1 MTVSKLSVG
10 LGPIETGI
18 KVFENIYLN
27 VQRAATTRQEIT
39 TMLACCWEIQR
50 GRGLCLARLQCLKS
64 SSHVSPPAFLDNGDD
79 ELNNMATVQDK
90 PSPRYIVTC
99 LPDLIFVFFC
109 KY

>member
-39 TMLACCWEIQR
+39 TMLACCWEI
-50 GRGLCLARLQCLKS
+50 
-64 SSHVSPPAFLDNGDD
+64 
-79 ELNNMATVQDK
+79 
-90 PSPRYIVTC
+90 
-99 LPDLIFVFFC
+99 
-109 KY
+109 